1 MTKKGWEDY
10 LTEEDRATL
19 ARGKWGQQVKPGSRP
34 AIVAIDVQNYM
45 VGPKEGGDQAYP
57 YSCGQIGWDAVNASG
72 EIIAA
77 ARKAGVPL
85 VFTRFAL
92 DPSGNDGGLFAQK
105 VGKGEGEYAFVEGTF
120 GSEYVADVAPQPGD
134 IAFTKKK
141 MSAFFGTPLQAYL
154 TDLGV
159 DTIIVLGGSTSNCVR
174 ATVVDAAQFNYK
186 VLVPRE
192 AVFDRLP
199 LSHAVSLFDMDRSCA
214 NVMSKDDV
222 VAYLESLPEQRGR

>member
-1 MTKKGWEDY
+1 MTLNSWQDY
-10 LTEEDRATL
+10 LSEEDRAIL
-19 ARGKWGQQVKPGSRP
+19 ARGKWGQTVKPGVRP

-45 VGPKEGGDQAYP
+45 VGPKGGGDDAYP
-57 YSCGQIGWDAVNASG
+57 YSCGQTGWDAVNVSC

-77 ARKAGVPL
+77 SRKAGVPI

-105 VGKGEGEYAFVEGTF
+105 VGGGEGEFSFVEGTF
-120 GSEYVADVAPQPGD
+120 GSQYVADVAPQAGD
-134 IAFTKKK
+134 LAFTKKK

-154 TDLGV
+154 TNLSI

-192 AVFDRLP
+192 AVFDRLT
-199 LSHAVSLFDMDRSCA
+199 LSHVVSLFDMDRSCA
-214 NVMSKDDV
+214 NVMGKEEV
-222 VAYLESLPEQRGR
+222 INYLQGLPEQNNK